1 MEIRKRIQA
10 VQGAVFLL
18 SSAMLCVPA
27 MALWHVSG
35 SSSTPALQE
44 PQQPH
49 TAPGAQQP
57 DNSKKEQ
64 PDQQA
69 AKAVVITGTIAKSGS
84 DFTLR
89 DANGNIYQ
97 LDAPDKAAP
106 FDGKFVK
113 VTGTLEASAKV
124 LHVDAIEEV
133 SA

>member
-1 MEIRKRIQA
+1 MELRKRIQA

-49 TAPGAQQP
+49 TAPDAQ
-57 DNSKKEQ
+57 Q

-69 AKAVVITGTIAKSGS
+69 TKAVVITGTIAKTGS
-84 DFTLR
+84 NFTLR
-89 DANGNIYQ
+89 DVEGNIYQ

-106 FDGKFVK
+106 FEGKFVK
-113 VTGTLEASAKV
+113 VTGALEASAKV
-124 LHVDAIEEV
+124 IHVDAIEEISV
-133 SA
+133 